1 MINNLEKLKEQIID
15 EIREV
20 TSGEEVVVAFSG
32 GMDSTLAL
40 SFAKEALGK
49 DKVEAVT
56 IDWGFYA
63 YKKSRKNIE
72 KLIEILDVKHT
83 FIPGEK
89 EIESLHTKG
98 PGCNRCVKKIK
109 IPILKRYAGERI
121 IIGGANQSDS
131 WGKQHIKIL
140 DNIYSPLI
148 ELEKKEIRALLNY
161 IGVPILRI
169 GENSEREGCLLK
181 HIWKPL
187 ASSYY
192 HGRAVVLANEV
203 LIDYLDEIGYKR
215 NIANVKIIGPLGKNI
230 ALINISPIP
239 EGTIKKEIEILIKN
253 IKEIDEAYIVD
264 RAITLVIRAN
274 KGQIQNQEVR
284 YWIEKGRIAVDFG
297 VPVKF
302 RWLLSHN
309 RKLNSFHV
317 VDYEIGG
324 EL

>member
-1 MINNLEKLKEQIID
+1 MDSLEELKRQILD
-15 EIREV
+15 EIREI
-20 TSGEEVVVAFSG
+20 TSGKEVVVAFSG

-40 SFAKEALGK
+40 YLTKEALGR

-63 YKKSRKNIE
+63 YKKSRENIE
-72 KLIEILDVKHT
+72 KLIEMFDVRHT
-83 FIPGEK
+83 FLPGEK

-109 IPILKRYAGERI
+109 IPILKKYAKGRI

-148 ELEKKEIRALLNY
+148 ELEKKHIRALLKYLN
-161 IGVPILRI
+161 IPILRI
-169 GENSEREGCLLK
+169 GENNEREGCLLK
-181 HIWKPL
+181 HLWKPL

-203 LIDYLDEIGYKR
+203 LIDYLDKIGYKR
-215 NIANVKIIGPLGKNI
+215 DIANVKIIGPLGRNI
-230 ALINISPIP
+230 ALINVSPIP
-239 EGTIKKEIEILIKN
+239 NKTIKEEIKIRIKK
-253 IKEIDEAYIVD
+253 IKEIDEVYIVD
-264 RAITLVIRAN
+264 KAITLVIRAN

-302 RWLLSHN
+302 RWLLSNN

-317 VDYEIGG
+317 VDYKRGD